1 MEEDIERLFIK
12 EFGLEKTQE
21 FKDALE
27 TAESISDE
35 KAKTIIEFLLEQN
48 SMMIK
53 EFKNHDTNFT
63 IFNFLYYLF
72 IGTYFIFSETF
83 KPIYILFL
91 ISPYLIPMFF
101 IIFNNLRKK
110 DD

>member
-1 MEEDIERLFIK
+1 MEEDIERLFVK

-48 SMMIK
+48 YMIIK
-53 EFKNHDTNFT
+53 EFENHNANST
-63 IFNFLYYLF
+63 IFNFFYYLF
-72 IGTYFIFSETF
+72 IGTYFMFSETF
-83 KPIYILFL
+83 KVIYILFL
-91 ISPYLIPMFF
+91 ISPHLIPMFF
-101 IIFNNLRKK
+101 IIYNDLRKK
-110 DD
+110 R